1 MIAERQTSSAATL
14 AVSAVQKRRP
24 PLRPE
29 LAALRASLDNTLISD
44 RRALSR
50 ALQNLNDRATDDPKF
65 LDEWRAKLGRAQQ
78 KFVARAALVPEIH
91 VDESLPIAAKADEIV
106 HTIRAHQVIVLAGET
121 GSGKSTQLP
130 KLCLAAGRGVAGFI
144 GCTQPRRVAARSVAR
159 RGAAELGTDVGGLVG
174 YQVRFTENVGE
185 RTLVKF
191 MTDGILLAETQSD
204 EWLNRYDT
212 IILDEAHERSLNID
226 FLLGYLKRLLAR
238 RKDLKLIVTSATI
251 DTATF
256 AKHFNNAPVIDVEGR
271 SYPVEVRWRPPLDRE
286 DATTTERIVAAID
299 DITAEDARGD
309 ALIFLP
315 GEREIRDAHL
325 ALSRRNYRATEVL
338 PLYARLSAAEQDRVF
353 KPGPQRRIVL
363 ATNVAET
370 SLTVPRIRYVVDT
383 GTARVKRYMPRSQ
396 LERLHVEPVSQA
408 AADQRKGRCGRVGPG
423 VCIRLYSEDDFASR
437 PRYSDPEI
445 LRSSLAGV
453 ILRMLSLKLGDVEKF
468 PFVEMPSTRAIGDGY
483 RRLIELGAIDENKRL
498 TAVGR
503 DMSQWP
509 IDVALSRMLIEGRR
523 LHALRELLV
532 LAAFL
537 SIQDPRERPAD
548 ARQAADQA
556 HAPFADTKS
565 DFVSV
570 LNLWHAHS
578 LAHEELTQS
587 ALRDW
592 CKARFLS
599 YLRMREW
606 RELHRQL
613 LVIAQGMAW
622 TQDDAP
628 ADYEAIHRCLL
639 SGWPTQVGI
648 KDERS
653 QFRGTRERKFQIFP
667 GSALAKSP
675 PPWILAGQIIDLQK
689 VYGMLCA
696 RIEPEWIEQQAAHLI
711 KRAWRD
717 PHWSRKRGA
726 VVAFE
731 QVTLFGLTLVEKR
744 VVQFGAQDP
753 SVAHDVFIREA
764 LVRGDID
771 SRSDVVRA
779 NGRVL
784 AQAAELEAKQRR
796 AGLIKEETELAEFFA
811 GKMPSEISTTAAFD
825 AWYRRASSTEQAAL
839 HWSLDF
845 VLANQPGIRIS
856 DFPATMEFA
865 GHKLKL
871 EYRFVP
877 GDAADGVTLHIPLA
891 FVNAVSASRC
901 EWLVPGLLPEKIAE
915 LIRGLPKSLR
925 RNFVPAPD
933 FARAFAA
940 AEAPRDD
947 RLIDALASYLH
958 RVTGVEISPR
968 DFDGI
973 GIPAHLQMRFR
984 VYDEHGKT
992 LADSRDLEA
1001 IRAQWSDS
1009 ARAAFSRHA
1018 DTELTREDID
1028 AFDFDEIPK
1037 TLISEGGLVAFPA
1050 LVDLG
1055 ESVALRVFER
1065 ADEAQTAH
1073 RGGVVRLL
1081 RRALRE
1087 PIKQARRQLPIARNL
1102 ALKYTAVAT
1111 IDELREDIVE
1121 AAFDTLIGERTLDIR
1136 RRDDFQRDVSDI
1148 SRNLFA
1154 EAMRWLVIVEEVLVA
1169 YAELTPWLNAPLMG
1183 YARANYEDLREQLDT
1198 LIHPGFV
1205 RDVPRERLAQF
1216 PRYLKAMRLRG
1227 ERLRQ
1232 DATRDQ
1238 ARMLTVRGYWRDY
1251 LKLRAERGDSEAL
1264 AELRWLIEELRV
1276 SLFAQEL
1283 KTAETVSPKRLG
1295 KLIETLHASR

>member
-1 MIAERQTSSAATL
+1 M
-14 AVSAVQKRRP
+14 
-24 PLRPE
+24 
-29 LAALRASLDNTLISD
+29 RASLDNTLLSD

-50 ALQNLNDRATDDPKF
+50 ALQNLNDRQTDDPKL
-65 LDEWRAKLGRAQQ
+65 LDDWRAKLARAQQ
-78 KFVARAALVPEIH
+78 KFSSRAAIVPAIRI
-91 VDESLPIAAKADEIV
+91 DDALPIAAKADEIV
-106 HTIRAHQVIVLAGET
+106 DMIRKHQVIVLAGET

-130 KLCLAAGRGVAGFI
+130 KLCLAAGRGVAGLI

-159 RGAAELGTDVGGLVG
+159 RVATELGTEVGGLVG
-174 YQVRFTENVGE
+174 YQVRFTESVGE
-185 RTLVKF
+185 RTLIKF

-204 EWLNRYDT
+204 EWLNKYDT

-256 AKHFNNAPVIDVEGR
+256 AKHFNNAPVIEVEGR
-271 SYPVEVRWRPPLDRE
+271 SYPVEVRWRPLADRE
-286 DATTTERIVAAID
+286 DATTTERVVASIDEITID
-299 DITAEDARGD
+299 DSRGD
-309 ALIFLP
+309 ILVFLP
-315 GEREIRDAHL
+315 GEREIRDLHL
-325 ALSRRNYRATEVL
+325 ALSRRKYRATDVL

-383 GTARVKRYMPRSQ
+383 GTARVKRYMARSQ
-396 LERLHVEPVSQA
+396 LERLHVEPISQA
-408 AADQRKGRCGRVGPG
+408 AADQRKGRCGRIGPG
-423 VCIRLYSEDDFASR
+423 ICIRLYSEEDFASR

-468 PFVEMPSTRAIGDGY
+468 PFIEAPGSRAIGDGY
-483 RRLIELGAIDENKRL
+483 RRLTELGAIDDQKRL
-498 TAVGR
+498 TPIGR
-503 DMSQWP
+503 DMSKLP
-509 IDVALSRMLIEGRR
+509 IDVALSRMLIEAKR
-523 LHALRELLV
+523 LRSLRELLV

-556 HAPFADTKS
+556 HAAFVDPKS
-565 DFVSV
+565 DFISV
-570 LNLWHAHS
+570 LNLWHAHL

-587 ALRDW
+587 KLRDW
-592 CKARFLS
+592 CKERFLS

-613 LVIAQGMAW
+613 LVIAQELGW
-622 TQDDAP
+622 QQDDAS
-628 ADYEAIHRCLL
+628 ADVEPIHRCLL

-675 PPWILAGQIIDLQK
+675 PQWILAGQIIDLQK

-696 RIEPEWIEQQAAHLI
+696 RVEPEWIEQQAAHLV
-711 KRAWRD
+711 KRSWRD
-717 PHWSRKRGA
+717 PHWSRKRCA

-731 QVTLFGLTLVEKR
+731 QVTLFGLTIVEKR

-753 SVAHDVFIREA
+753 AVAHDVFIREA
-764 LVRGDID
+764 LARGDID
-771 SRSDVVRA
+771 SRVDVVRA
-779 NGRVL
+779 NARVL
-784 AQAAELEAKQRR
+784 AQAEELEAKQRR
-796 AGLIKEETELAEFFA
+796 AGLINDESKLAEFFA
-811 GKMPSEISTTAAFD
+811 GKMPVEISTAAAFD
-825 AWYRRASSTEQAAL
+825 AWYRRASSIEQAAL

-845 VLANQPGIRIS
+845 VLANEASIVAS
-856 DFPATMEFA
+856 DFPATLEFA

-871 EYRFVP
+871 DYRFVP
-877 GDAADGVTLHIPLA
+877 GDAADGVTLHVPLA
-891 FVNAVSASRC
+891 FVNAVSAMRC
-901 EWLVPGLLPEKIAE
+901 EWLVPGLVAEKVAE

-940 AEAPRDD
+940 AESPRDES
-947 RLIDALASYLH
+947 LTNVLAMYLH
-958 RVTGVEISPR
+958 RVTGVDIAAREFVDIA
-968 DFDGI
+968 
-973 GIPAHLQMRFR
+973 IPDHLRMRFR

-992 LADSRDLEA
+992 LSESRDLET

-1018 DTELTREDID
+1018 DTELTREDVD
-1028 AFDFDEIPK
+1028 EFDFDEIPK

-1065 ADEAQTAH
+1065 VDEAQISH
-1073 RGGVVRLL
+1073 RAGVIRLL

-1102 ALKYTAVAT
+1102 ALKYTAIAT
-1111 IDELREDIVE
+1111 IDALREDIVD
-1121 AAFDTLIGERTLDIR
+1121 AAFAQLIENLPLDIR
-1136 RRDDFQRDVSDI
+1136 RREEFQHTVAELG
-1148 SRNLFA
+1148 RNVFA
-1154 EAMRWLVIVEEVLVA
+1154 EAMRWLVIVEDVLIA
-1169 YAELTPWLNAPLMG
+1169 YAELTPWLQSPLMG
-1183 YARANYEDLREQLDT
+1183 YARANYEDLREQLDE
-1198 LIHPGFV
+1198 LVHPGFV
-1205 RDVPRERLAQF
+1205 REIPRERLAQF
-1216 PRYLKAMRLRG
+1216 PRYLKAMRLRA
-1227 ERLRQ
+1227 ERLRL

-1251 LKLRAERGDSEAL
+1251 LKLKAERGDDEAL
-1264 AELRWLIEELRV
+1264 TELRWLIEEMRV
-1276 SLFAQEL
+1276 SLFAQEM
-1283 KTAETVSPKRLG
+1283 KTAETVSPKRLS
-1295 KLIETLHASR
+1295 KLIETLRASR